1 MIRRLTIQQLLTWD
15 GKQWTKCD
23 VSGEFSNI
31 MHNPVCTLAETICTL
46 FEIGATDRNQWKT
59 IGYRRRDRYSDRI
72 IIVVCI

>member
-31 MHNPVCTLAETICTL
+31 MHNPLPQTVTFNKGVQARFIKLEATTPAATTAKVEMN
-46 FEIGATDRNQWKT
+46 EIGVTVAP
-59 IGYRRRDRYSDRI
+59 
-72 IIVVCI
+72 

>member
-31 MHNPVCTLAETICTL
+31 MHNPLPRFVRWQKQSARYLKLAEINGKQLVTVG
-46 FEIGATDRNQWKT
+46 EIGILTE
-59 IGYRRRDRYSDRI
+59 
-72 IIVVCI
+72 